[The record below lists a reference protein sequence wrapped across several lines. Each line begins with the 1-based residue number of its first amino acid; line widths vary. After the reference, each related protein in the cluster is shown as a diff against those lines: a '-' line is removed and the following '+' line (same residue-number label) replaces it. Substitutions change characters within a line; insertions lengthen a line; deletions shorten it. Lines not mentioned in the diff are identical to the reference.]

1 MMYTVAEAAKIAK
14 ISAVKAD
21 EIINQKGIPTEYFGG
36 RRFISEENIS
46 LLKPAKP
53 VKVKKDKPKIHRGR
67 YYKVSVFDSN
77 LFGFVVKKCCLQKKD
92 ALALVEH
99 YRALGIEAKASIH

>member
-21 EIINQKGIPTEYFGG
+21 EIILAKGIPTEFFGG

-46 LLKPAKP
+46 LLKP
-53 VKVKKDKPKIHRGR
+53 VKTVKDKPKKHKGR
-67 YYKVSVFDSN
+67 YYKVSVFDVN

-92 ALALVEH
+92 ALALVEQ
-99 YRALGIEAKASIH
+99 YRSLGIEARASVH